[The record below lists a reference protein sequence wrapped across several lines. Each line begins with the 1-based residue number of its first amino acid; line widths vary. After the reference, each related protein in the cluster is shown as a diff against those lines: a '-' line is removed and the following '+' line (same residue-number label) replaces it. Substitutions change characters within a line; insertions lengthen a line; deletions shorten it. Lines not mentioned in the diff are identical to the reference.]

1 MVPIAG
7 SVPLKVVGHIISP
20 RTNLPTCP
28 QSMVQLASH
37 TTSNAQRPVVA
48 ATTTAT
54 ATIVPI
60 VIVQTP
66 VCASEGCLD
75 REMVGKRARML
86 TNLITGAQSH
96 SHDCILWRP
105 AG

>member
-1 MVPIAG
+1 M
-7 SVPLKVVGHIISP
+7 L
-20 RTNLPTCP
+20 
-28 QSMVQLASH
+28 QLASH
-37 TTSNAQRPVVA
+37 TTSNVQKPVVA

-54 ATIVPI
+54 AIIVPI

-86 TNLITGAQSH
+86 TNLITGARK
-96 SHDCILWRP
+96 RP
-105 AG
+105 TSRIIRISLDPVLLDQRE